1 MAAAVVIQALTFFM
15 SVAPGELLEL
25 LQFGVIAENQI
36 IDGQCSV
43 VCGLLH
49 FPLDCDGFPMVCADP
64 YLRMSRLRK
73 QRSRRLI
80 WRGHGTVGGAC
91 ISRPVLDA
99 DVICGRLNSLYS
111 RNLFENLPQRIVIQ
125 V

>member
-1 MAAAVVIQALTFFM
+1 MAAAVVMQALTFFM
-15 SVAPGELLEL
+15 SVAPGESLQL

-36 IDGQCSV
+36 TDGQCSV

-49 FPLDCDGFPMVCADP
+49 FPLDCDGFPMVCANP
-64 YLRMSRLRK
+64 YLRISRHG
-73 QRSRRLI
+73 SSDRRLI
-80 WRGHGTVGGAC
+80 WRGHGTVRGAR

-111 RNLFENLPQRIVIQ
+111 QSLFESLPQRIDIQ